1 MGWDHDV
8 AKEDRSINSVTL
20 NWLQGNFGSQIGL
33 LDGLKNA
40 SISTYGFVFGETA
53 PGLAHEPH
61 RRVQVMTTRSGGKKW

>member
-61 RRVQVMTTRSGGKKW
+61 RGVQVMTTRSGGKKW